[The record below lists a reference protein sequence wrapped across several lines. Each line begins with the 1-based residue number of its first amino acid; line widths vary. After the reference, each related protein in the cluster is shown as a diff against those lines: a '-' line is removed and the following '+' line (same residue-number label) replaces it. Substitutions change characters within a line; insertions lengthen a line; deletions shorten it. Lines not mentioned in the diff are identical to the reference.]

1 MPYCFNTRVH
11 TLQSSCSGVCEHA
24 LNNSKLSTTENE
36 FTYKL
41 FTAFA
46 MKQLISVFVLCCL
59 LFTLP
64 TYAAGKGDILDSDA
78 SVTYSVRGQFF
89 FKSDNAPFVVES
101 AANAAPNA
109 PGTSS
114 AIDALGT
121 SSAIDIWGPV
131 SDPNSTK
138 NFPINQSQ
146 CSNGNSNITQTQLS
160 YANGSELN
168 LSTAIPA
175 QQSDIFKAG
184 NPLIIRI
191 VDLDENIDNT
201 QIDTVIVALT
211 STDPTDN
218 EVLVLHETSVDSG
231 EFVGIIQTT
240 ASDSASLSDCDL
252 ALTSSSILSV
262 SYQDLQDTEDS
273 LNKTL
278 TFDPYSKVFNAFTG
292 ELIDGITFRLINAR
306 TGELAQVFGD
316 DGISVFPAE
325 IVSGKQVQ
333 DSSGKTYHFP
343 TGSYRFP
350 YVTDGTY
357 RIEVNN
363 SFAFRFPTETSDQV
377 IQTLPTAPYVLNGAS
392 RGLAQSSQNLLLSA
406 DIPLDPLFDRIL
418 LDKSSLKKTAG
429 IGDFV
434 PFEITMTNIDADI
447 TGIKLID
454 ILPVGLRFI
463 QGSLKVNDEPYTNIS
478 IDRNGQRIMVN
489 FPVLTS
495 SEIVNISYVSQ
506 VATTATGRITNIAEI
521 SHPILKSN
529 IASASL
535 DIRDDLMREK
545 AQVFGRVM
553 LDDCDGNLEA
563 EGLSGIR
570 ILMEDGRYAVSDE
583 EGQWHFE
590 GISAGTHVIQL
601 DVATLPPYLELA
613 TCDDEFLHA
622 GQSYSQFIDVQPG
635 TLWRT
640 DFHVQP
646 KKPDNGDVLQTLL
659 NELMPLSEEER
670 STQYASP
677 VDKKIIYTANIAGS
691 GVALNNVVEE
701 IRLPDGA
708 VLKDSSVTLD
718 GAPFPYDYRN
728 NIIFIR
734 LGDKPKQWAHEIK
747 FSALISPTAKKG
759 TLSASAILHYKIG
772 PLLTDSTPL
781 AETRVMLFLPPA
793 DGNVNP
799 LENPK
804 FESLSNVLTVHD
816 KNNLSDLVYA
826 LNGLKNLEISITGH
840 TDNVRIAKRN
850 HNVYANNQVLSE
862 TRAAAVADYISQQI
876 ELPLDKIK
884 ITGSG
889 QTSPLVSNRTE
900 DGRAKNRRVEVR
912 ILNATPDLAIVGLDI
927 DVQLAKTQTLIPGL
941 DLSEATASGNIDN
954 PESQIVVKQQPTIDQ
969 DWFVGKGVKKNW
981 IWPPTGYSPD
991 ISATNILVQH
1001 PEDTRIH
1008 LTLNSVPVHSIY
1020 FEGMKRASGKTVAVS
1035 EWRGINIKEGENQFI
1050 AEILNRDDTVIDA
1063 LAHSVYFSGAPTQVE
1078 IVPEMS
1084 TLLADGLQVPIIAV
1098 RLKDKNGYA
1107 VRKNTQGEIH
1117 ISEPFQLLQRS
1128 EYDINPLNDTNK
1140 LSYRVEGDGI
1150 AFIKLQ
1156 PTTQTG
1162 ELTLTFNHG
1171 NGITDEVRTWLKPAP
1186 RDWILVGLGDLSIG
1200 ANNASKDASN
1210 NSNGL
1215 IDENI
1220 FHQERLAFYTK
1231 GQIPGDYLVTAAYDS
1246 TKEETTPF
1254 ATLVQPGEY
1263 YTLYADAS
1271 QQGQDAS
1278 SGNKL
1283 YIKIEKERFYALY
1296 GDINTGLDKTSLAR
1310 YVRNLTGAQVVYQD
1324 GLLELS
1330 GFASEADS
1338 TFVRDEIQ
1346 ANGTSGLYKLSN
1358 QSIVLNSES
1367 IRIEIRDRLNNQIIL
1382 ETKTLQ
1388 RFLDYSLNDSDGSLY
1403 FKSPIAATD
1412 NAFNPI
1418 YIVADYET
1426 ENANRGHL
1434 LGGRAGIKLLD
1445 DTLTAGITIIDENR
1459 DRQSNQLNALDA
1471 TLELGNL
1478 TISAEIAQTRPS
1490 NESGAETD
1498 KQKASAKKIEATLRT
1513 SKAKVTAYTQRTD
1526 EDFGLNQQNQA
1537 NLDQQSTGLDA
1548 TLYIN
1553 DKNQLDLQSLYQTQ
1567 ISTGFD
1573 KQLASATLTHNVTD
1587 SSSIN
1592 AGLSSSMQET
1602 AESTRFVDTLS
1613 LGASAP
1619 VLSQDLRL
1627 NITAT
1632 TDITERSE
1640 DSDRIKLGAEY
1651 RWTDS
1656 LTTFADYERSF
1667 NANNLERTALGL
1679 RTQPWQGGQ
1688 AEQSLVQERQ
1698 NDGYR
1703 LYSESGLSHDWN
1715 VDEHWL
1721 LSFGFNQ
1728 SKNLEQAQPAE
1739 QSISEDFHAI
1749 STGWGY
1755 RSDQWQWTNRLER
1768 RIAKSSHVHSAR
1780 TSLYHP
1786 LSSSMAIGG
1795 SMDFYKQTTKPGY
1808 EQNMNA
1814 ILDFAIRPYKKPF
1827 AILLQTRWLQDSL
1840 STSSSSPTRKSR
1852 RIINNAH
1859 LNWKFNRRHQLSTQY
1874 GFKRVLD
1881 QYSNEDYASSVH
1893 YIAGEWRHQ
1902 LNETWDIGA
1911 HGRELINV
1919 GEQQQNSYGLS
1930 VGIRPVK
1937 NLWTSIGLNVEGFV
1951 DNDFSAA
1958 NYTAQGIYLKLRF
1971 KADQDTLSSMRQAF
1985 NW

>member
-1 MPYCFNTRVH
+1 MFSLSTLRSH
-11 TLQSSCSGVCEHA
+11 SLQSYCSGVREHA
-24 LNNSKLSTTENE
+24 LNNSKISNTESE
-36 FTYKL
+36 FTHKL
-41 FTAFA
+41 FNTLA
-46 MKQLISVFVLCCL
+46 MKQLISVFVLFCL
-59 LFTLP
+59 FFTFP
-64 TYAAGKGDILDSDA
+64 TYALEAGDILDSDA
-78 SVTYSVRGQFF
+78 SVNYSDNGQFF
-89 FKSDNAPFVVES
+89 SKSANAPLVVES
-101 AANAAPNA
+101 TADKAPGA

-114 AIDALGT
+114 AIDV
-121 SSAIDIWGPV
+121 WGPV
-131 SDPNSTK
+131 SGSNSNK
-138 NFPINQSQ
+138 NFPLNQSQ
-146 CSNGNSNITQTQLS
+146 CSSGNSNITHTQLS
-160 YANGSELN
+160 YANGSVLN
-168 LSTAIPA
+168 LPAAIPS
-175 QQSDIFKAG
+175 QQSDVFKAG

-191 VDLDENIDNT
+191 VDLDDNVDNA
-201 QIDTVIVALT
+201 QIDTVTVTLT
-211 STDPTDN
+211 SNDPTDS
-218 EVLVLHETSVDSG
+218 EELVLYETSVDSG

-240 ASDSASLSDCDL
+240 ASESASLNDCDL
-252 ALTSSSILSV
+252 ALTPSSILSIG
-262 SYQDLQDTEDS
+262 YRDLQDAEDS

-278 TFDPYSKVFNAFTG
+278 RFDPYSKVFNAFTG
-292 ELIDGITFRLINAR
+292 DLIDGITLRLINAT

-316 DGISVFPAE
+316 DGISTFPAK
-325 IVSGKQVQ
+325 IVSGKKVQ
-333 DSSGKTYHFP
+333 DSSGKTYNFP

-350 YVTDGTY
+350 YVTNGNY

-363 SFAFRFPTETSDQV
+363 SVAFRFPAETSDQI
-377 IQTLPTAPYVLNGAS
+377 IQTLPTAPYVLDDAS
-392 RGLAQSSQNLLLSA
+392 RGLAKSSQNLLLGA
-406 DIPLDPLFDRIL
+406 DIPLDPLTDRIL
-418 LDKSSLKKTAG
+418 LDKSSTKTTAG

-434 PFEITMTNIDADI
+434 PFEITMTNIEADI
-447 TGIKLID
+447 TDIKLID
-454 ILPVGLRFI
+454 TLPVGLRFI
-463 QGSLKVNDEPYTNIS
+463 QGSLKVNDEPYTDIS
-478 IDRNGQRIMVN
+478 IDSDGQLIMVN
-489 FPVLTS
+489 FPTLTS
-495 SEIVNISYVSQ
+495 LEVVNISYVSQ
-506 VATTATGRITNIAEI
+506 VSTIATGRITNIAEI

-529 IASASL
+529 IATASI
-535 DIRDDLMREK
+535 DIRDDLMRK
-545 AQVFGRVM
+545 KSQVFGRVI
-553 LDDCDGNLEA
+553 LDDCDGTLNA

-601 DVATLPPYLELA
+601 DVTTLPSYLELA
-613 TCDDEFLHA
+613 TCDNDFFHA
-622 GQSYSQFIDVQPG
+622 GQNYSQFIDVQPG
-635 TLWRT
+635 TLWRA

-646 KKPDNGDVLQTLL
+646 KKPESGDVLQTLL

-670 STQYASP
+670 SANYASP
-677 VDKKIIYTANIAGS
+677 VDKKIIYTANIGGS

-701 IRLPDGA
+701 IRLSDGA
-708 VLKDSSVTLD
+708 VLKDGSLTLD
-718 GAPFPYDYRN
+718 GAPFPYDFRN
-728 NIIFIR
+728 NTIFVRI
-734 LGDKPKQWAHEIK
+734 GDKPKQWAHEIK
-747 FSALISPTAKKG
+747 FSAFISPTAKKG
-759 TLSASAILHYKIG
+759 TLSASAILNYEIG
-772 PLLTDSTPL
+772 PLLKDSTPQ
-781 AETRVMLFLPPA
+781 AETRVNLFLPPA
-793 DGNVNP
+793 NGNASP
-799 LENPK
+799 LKNPK
-804 FESLSNVLTVHD
+804 FESLSNVLTVQD

-826 LNGLKNLEISITGH
+826 LNGLKDLEISITGH

-850 HNVYANNQVLSE
+850 RDVYANNQVLSE
-862 TRAAAVADYISQQI
+862 TRATVVAEYISQQI
-876 ELPLDKIK
+876 NLPLDKIK
-884 ITGSG
+884 IAGSG
-889 QTSPLVSNRTE
+889 QTQPLMSNKTAA
-900 DGRAKNRRVEVR
+900 GRAKNRRVEVR
-912 ILNATPDLAIVGLDI
+912 ILNATPDLEVVSLNI

-941 DLSEATASGNIDN
+941 DLSESTASGIADN

-969 DWFVGKGVKKNW
+969 DWFEDKGIEKNW
-981 IWPPTGYSPD
+981 VWPLKGYSPD

-1001 PEDTRIH
+1001 SKNNRIR
-1008 LTLNSVPVHSIY
+1008 LTLKGLPVHSIY
-1020 FEGMKRASGKTVAVS
+1020 FEGIKRAKDKAVAVS
-1035 EWRGINIKEGENQFI
+1035 EWRGINIEEGENQFV
-1050 AEILNRDDTVIDA
+1050 AEILDRNDTVIDT
-1063 LAHSVYFSGAPTQVE
+1063 LAHSVYFSGAPAQVE

-1150 AFIKLQ
+1150 AFIRLQ

-1162 ELTLTFNHG
+1162 AITLTFNHS
-1171 NGITDEVRTWLKPAP
+1171 NGITDEVRSWLKPAS
-1186 RDWILVGLGDLSIG
+1186 RDWILVGLGELSIG
-1200 ANNASKDASN
+1200 ANNASRDVSN

-1220 FHQERLAFYTK
+1220 FHQGRLAFYTK
-1231 GQIPGDYLVTAAYDS
+1231 GQIPGDYLVTTAYDS
-1246 TKEETTPF
+1246 NKKETTPF

-1271 QQGQDAS
+1271 QQGQNAS

-1283 YIKIEKERFYALY
+1283 YVKIEKERFYALY

-1310 YVRNLTGAQVVYQD
+1310 YVRKLTGVQVVYQND
-1324 GLLELS
+1324 LLELS

-1367 IRIEIRDRLNNQIIL
+1367 IRIETRDRLNNQIIL

-1412 NAFNPI
+1412 NDFNPI

-1426 ENANRGHL
+1426 ENTNGGHL

-1445 DTLTAGITIIDENR
+1445 DTFKAGITVIDENSG
-1459 DRQSNQLNALDA
+1459 RQSNQLNALDA

-1478 TISAEIAQTRPS
+1478 TISAEVAQTRPS
-1490 NESGAETD
+1490 DENGAETD
-1498 KQKASAKKIEATLRT
+1498 KQNASAKKIEATLRT
-1513 SKAKVTAYTQRTD
+1513 SKAEITAYTQRID

-1553 DKNQLDLQSLYQTQ
+1553 DKSKLDLKSLYQTQ

-1592 AGLSSSMQET
+1592 TGLNSSMQET
-1602 AESTRFVDTLS
+1602 SDGTRFVDELS
-1613 LGASAP
+1613 LGASAQI
-1619 VLSQDLRL
+1619 LSQDLRL

-1640 DSDRIKLGAEY
+1640 DNDRIKLGTEY

-1703 LYSESGLSHDWN
+1703 LYSESGLSHDWK

-1721 LSFGFNQ
+1721 VSFGFNQ

-1739 QSISEDFHAI
+1739 QSISEDFNAI

-1755 RSDQWQWTNRLER
+1755 RSAQWQWTNRLER
-1768 RIAKSSHVHSAR
+1768 RMASSSHVNSAR

-1786 LSSSMAIGG
+1786 LSRSMAIGG
-1795 SMDFYKQTTKPGY
+1795 SMDFYKQSTKPGY
-1808 EQNMNA
+1808 EQTMNT
-1814 ILDFAIRPYKKPF
+1814 ILDFAIRPYKQPF
-1827 AILLQTRWLQDSL
+1827 SILLQTRWLQDSL
-1840 STSSSSPTRKSR
+1840 STSSSSPTNRSR

-1859 LNWKFNRRHQLSTQY
+1859 LNWKFYRRHQLSTQY
-1874 GFKRVLD
+1874 GFKRILD

-1902 LNETWDIGA
+1902 LSETWDIGA

-1919 GEQQQNSYGLS
+1919 GEQKQNSYGLS
-1930 VGIRPVK
+1930 IGIRPVK
-1937 NLWTSIGLNVEGFV
+1937 NLWTSIGFNFEGFI

-1958 NYTAQGIYLKLRF
+1958 NYTAHGVYLKLRF
-1971 KADQDTLSSMRQAF
+1971 KADQDTLSSLRQAF
-1985 NW
+1985 TW

>member
-1 MPYCFNTRVH
+1 MFSLSTLRSH
-11 TLQSSCSGVCEHA
+11 SLQSSCSGVREHA
-24 LNNSKLSTTENE
+24 LNNSKLSNTESE
-36 FTYKL
+36 FTHKL
-41 FTAFA
+41 FNTLA
-46 MKQLISVFVLCCL
+46 MKQLISVFVLFCL
-59 LFTLP
+59 FFTLP
-64 TYAAGKGDILDSDA
+64 AYAVEAGDILDSDA
-78 SVTYSVRGQFF
+78 SVSYSDNGQFF
-89 FKSDNAPFVVES
+89 SKSDNAPFVVES
-101 AANAAPNA
+101 AADAAPDA

-114 AIDALGT
+114 AIDV
-121 SSAIDIWGPV
+121 WGPV
-131 SDPNSTK
+131 PGPNSTK
-138 NFPINQSQ
+138 DFPINQSQ
-146 CSNGNSNITQTQLS
+146 CSGGNSNISQTQLS
-160 YANGSELN
+160 YANGSA
-168 LSTAIPA
+168 LSLPAAIPS
-175 QQSDIFKAG
+175 QQSDVFKAG

-191 VDLDENIDNT
+191 VDLDENVDNA
-201 QIDTVIVALT
+201 QIDTVIVTLT
-211 STDPTDN
+211 STDPTDS
-218 EVLVLHETSVDSG
+218 EELVLYETSVDSG
-231 EFVGIIQTT
+231 EFVGVIQTT
-240 ASDSASLSDCDL
+240 ASDSASINDCDL
-252 ALTSSSILSV
+252 ALTPSSILSIG
-262 SYQDLQDTEDS
+262 YQDLQDAEDS

-278 TFDPYSKVFNAFTG
+278 RFDPYSKVFNAFTG
-292 ELIDGITFRLINAR
+292 ELIDGITVRLVNAR

-316 DGISVFPAE
+316 DGISAFPSE
-325 IVSGKQVQ
+325 IVSGKKVQ
-333 DSSGKTYHFP
+333 DSSGKTYNFP

-350 YVTDGTY
+350 YVTNGNY
-357 RIEVNN
+357 LIEVNN
-363 SFAFRFPTETSDQV
+363 SFAFRFPAETSDQV
-377 IQTLPTAPYVLNGAS
+377 IQTLPTAPYVLNDAS
-392 RGLAQSSQNLLLSA
+392 RGLAKSSLNLLLNA
-406 DIPLDPLFDRIL
+406 DIPLDPLSDRIL
-418 LDKSSLKKTAG
+418 LDKSSIKTTAG

-434 PFEITMTNIDADI
+434 PFEITMTNIEADI
-447 TGIKLID
+447 TDIKLID
-454 ILPVGLRFI
+454 TLPVGLRFI
-463 QGSLKVNDEPYTNIS
+463 KGSLKVNDEPYTDIS
-478 IDRNGQRIMVN
+478 IGSNGQIIIVN
-489 FPVLTS
+489 FPTLTS
-495 SEIVNISYVSQ
+495 LEVVNISYVSQ
-506 VATTATGRITNIAEI
+506 ASSTATGRITNIAEI

-529 IASASL
+529 VATASI

-545 AQVFGRVM
+545 AQVFGRVI
-553 LDDCDGNLEA
+553 LDDCDGNLDA

-601 DVATLPPYLELA
+601 DVATLPSYLELA
-613 TCDDEFLHA
+613 TCDNEFFHA

-635 TLWRT
+635 TLWRA

-646 KKPDNGDVLQTLL
+646 KKPENGDVLQTLL
-659 NELMPLSEEER
+659 NELMPLSQEER
-670 STQYASP
+670 SAKYASP
-677 VDKKIIYTANIAGS
+677 VNKKIIYTANIGGS
-691 GVALNNVVEE
+691 GVALNNVIEE

-708 VLKDSSVTLD
+708 VLKEGSLTLD

-728 NIIFIR
+728 NIIFVRI
-734 LGDKPKQWAHEIK
+734 GDKPKQWAHEIK
-747 FSALISPTAKKG
+747 FSALISPSAKKG
-759 TLSASAILHYKIG
+759 TLSASAILNYEIG
-772 PLLTDSTPL
+772 PLLKDRTPP
-781 AETRVMLFLPPA
+781 AETRVNLFLPPA
-793 DGNVNP
+793 NGNADP
-799 LENPK
+799 LKNPK
-804 FESLSNVLTVHD
+804 FESLSNVLTVQD
-816 KNNLSDLVYA
+816 KNNLSDVVYA

-850 HNVYANNQVLSE
+850 HDVYVDNQALSE
-862 TRAAAVADYISQQI
+862 ARAAAVAEYISQQI
-876 ELPLDKIK
+876 DLPLDKIK
-884 ITGSG
+884 IAGSG
-889 QTSPLVSNRTE
+889 QKNPLVSNKTE
-900 DGRAKNRRVEVR
+900 DGRARNRRVEVR
-912 ILNATPDLAIVGLDI
+912 ILNATPDLAVVSLDI
-927 DVQLAKTQTLIPGL
+927 DVQLVKTQTLIPGL
-941 DLSEATASGNIDN
+941 DLYESTASGYSDN

-969 DWFVGKGVKKNW
+969 EWFVGKRIEKSWV
-981 IWPPTGYSPD
+981 WPPTGYSPD

-1001 PEDTRIH
+1001 PKNNRIR
-1008 LTLNSVPVHSIY
+1008 LTLNGVPVHSIY
-1020 FEGMKRASGKTVAVS
+1020 FEGIKRASGKAVSVS
-1035 EWRGINIKEGENQFI
+1035 EWRGINIEEGENQFV
-1050 AEILNRDDTVIDA
+1050 AEILDRNDNVIDY
-1063 LAHSVYFSGAPTQVE
+1063 LEHSVYFSGAPTQVE

-1084 TLLADGLQVPIIAV
+1084 TLLADGIQVPIIAV

-1107 VRKNTQGEIH
+1107 VRKNTQGEIQ

-1150 AFIKLQ
+1150 AFIRLQ

-1162 ELTLTFNHG
+1162 ELTLSFNHG
-1171 NGITDEVRTWLKPAP
+1171 NGITDEVRSWLKPAP

-1220 FHQERLAFYTK
+1220 FHQGRLAFYTK

-1246 TKEETTPF
+1246 DKEETTPF

-1283 YIKIEKERFYALY
+1283 YVKIEKERFYALY
-1296 GDINTGLDKTSLAR
+1296 GDINTGLDKTGLAR
-1310 YVRNLTGAQVVYQD
+1310 YVRNLTGAQVVYQND
-1324 GLLELS
+1324 LLELS

-1358 QSIVLNSES
+1358 KSIVLNSES
-1367 IRIEIRDRLNNQIIL
+1367 IRIETRDRLNNQIIL

-1388 RFLDYSLNDSDGSLY
+1388 RFLDYSLNDNDGSLY
-1403 FKSPIAATD
+1403 FKTPIASTD

-1426 ENANRGHL
+1426 ENANGGHL
-1434 LGGRAGIKLLD
+1434 IGGRAGIKLLD
-1445 DTLTAGITIIDENR
+1445 DTFKAGITVIDENR
-1459 DRQSNQLNALDA
+1459 DRQSNQLNGLDA

-1478 TISAEIAQTRPS
+1478 TISAEVAQTRPS
-1490 NESGAETD
+1490 NDSSAETE
-1498 KQKASAKKIEATLRT
+1498 KQNASAKKIEATLRT
-1513 SKAKVTAYTQRTD
+1513 SKAEITAYTQRID

-1537 NLDQQSTGLDA
+1537 DLDQQSTGVDA

-1553 DKNQLDLQSLYQTQ
+1553 DKNQLDLEGLYQTQ

-1587 SSSIN
+1587 SSSIT
-1592 AGLSSSMQET
+1592 AGLHSNMQET
-1602 AESTRFVDTLS
+1602 SDGTRFVDELS

-1703 LYSESGLSHDWN
+1703 LYSESGLSHDWK

-1721 LSFGFNQ
+1721 VSFGFNQ

-1739 QSISEDFHAI
+1739 QSVSGDFHAI

-1768 RIAKSSHVHSAR
+1768 RIASSSNVHSAR

-1795 SMDFYKQTTKPGY
+1795 SMDFYKQSTKPGY

-1840 STSSSSPTRKSR
+1840 STSSSSPTDRSR

-1859 LNWKFNRRHQLSTQY
+1859 LNWKFNRRNQLSTQY

-1893 YIAGEWRHQ
+1893 YIAAEWRHQ
-1902 LNETWDIGA
+1902 LSETWDIGA
-1911 HGRELINV
+1911 HGRELINT
-1919 GEQQQNSYGLS
+1919 GEQKQNSYGLS

-1937 NLWTSIGLNVEGFV
+1937 NLWTSIGFNFEGFV

-1958 NYTAQGIYLKLRF
+1958 NYTAQGVYLKLRF
-1971 KADQDTLSSMRQAF
+1971 KADQDTLSSLRQAF

>member
-1 MPYCFNTRVH
+1 MLDCFNTCAFI
-11 TLQSSCSGVCEHA
+11 LQSSCSGVREHA
-24 LNNSKLSTTENE
+24 LNNSKISNTESE
-36 FTYKL
+36 FTHKL
-41 FTAFA
+41 FNILAI
-46 MKQLISVFVLCCL
+46 KQLMSVFVLFYL
-59 LFTLP
+59 FFTLP
-64 TYAAGKGDILDSDA
+64 AYAAETGDILDSDA
-78 SVTYSVRGQFF
+78 SVNYSDNGQLFS
-89 FKSDNAPFVVES
+89 KSDNAPFVVES
-101 AANAAPNA
+101 AADAADAAPNA

-114 AIDALGT
+114 AIDV
-121 SSAIDIWGPV
+121 WGPV
-131 SDPNSTK
+131 SDPSSSK
-138 NFPINQSQ
+138 NFSINQSQ
-146 CSNGNSNITQTQLS
+146 CSSGNSNITHTELS
-160 YANGSELN
+160 YANGLA
-168 LSTAIPA
+168 LSLPAAIPS
-175 QQSDIFKAG
+175 QQSDVFKAG

-201 QIDTVIVALT
+201 QIDTVTITLT
-211 STDPTDN
+211 STDPNDS
-218 EVLVLHETSVDSG
+218 EELVLYETTVDSG

-240 ASDSASLSDCDL
+240 ASDTASLNDCDL
-252 ALTSSSILSV
+252 ALTPSSILSIG
-262 SYQDLQDTEDS
+262 YRDLQDAEDS

-278 TFDPYSKVFNAFTG
+278 RFDPYSKVFNAFTG
-292 ELIDGITFRLINAR
+292 ELIDGISLRLVNAR

-316 DGISVFPAE
+316 DGISIFPAE
-325 IVSGKQVQ
+325 IFSGKDVQ
-333 DSSGKTYHFP
+333 DSSGKRYNFP

-350 YVTDGTY
+350 YVINGNY

-363 SFAFRFPTETSDQV
+363 SFAFRFPAETSDRV
-377 IQTLPTAPYVLNGAS
+377 IQTLPTAPYTLNDAS
-392 RGLAQSSQNLLLSA
+392 RGLATSSQNLLLTA
-406 DIPLDPLFDRIL
+406 DIPLDPLSNRIL
-418 LDKSSLKKTAG
+418 LDKSSLKTTAG
-429 IGDFV
+429 TGDFV
-434 PFEITMTNIDADI
+434 PFEITLTNIDADI
-447 TGIKLID
+447 TDMQLID
-454 ILPVGLRFI
+454 TLPVGLRFI
-463 QGSLKVNDEPYTNIS
+463 KGSLKVNDEPYADIS
-478 IDRNGQRIMVN
+478 ISNNGQRIIVN
-489 FPVLTS
+489 FPTLTS
-495 SEIVNISYVSQ
+495 LEVVKISYVSQ
-506 VATTATGRITNIAEI
+506 ISTTATGRITNIAEI
-521 SHPILKSN
+521 SHSILKSN
-529 IASASL
+529 IATASV

-545 AQVFGRVM
+545 AQVFGRII
-553 LDDCDGNLEA
+553 LDNCDGNLEA

-570 ILMEDGRYAVSDE
+570 VLMEDGRYAVSDE
-583 EGQWHFE
+583 EGQWHFK
-590 GISAGTHVIQL
+590 GISAGAHVIQL

-613 TCDDEFLHA
+613 TCDNQFFQS

-635 TLWRT
+635 TLWRA

-646 KKPDNGDVLQTLL
+646 KKPENGDVLQTLL
-659 NELMPLSEEER
+659 NVLMPLSEEER
-670 STQYASP
+670 SANYATP
-677 VDKKIIYTANIAGS
+677 VDKKIVYTANIGGS

-708 VLKDSSVTLD
+708 VLKEGSLTLD
-718 GAPFPYDYRN
+718 GVPFPYDYRN

-734 LGDKPKQWAHEIK
+734 LGDKPKQWAHKIK
-747 FSALISPTAKKG
+747 FSAFISPTAKKG
-759 TLSASAILHYKIG
+759 TLSARAILHYKIG
-772 PLLTDSTPL
+772 PLLKDSTPL
-781 AETRVMLFLPPA
+781 AETKVVLFLPPA
-793 DGNVNP
+793 DGNADP
-799 LENPK
+799 LKNPK
-804 FESLSNVLTVHD
+804 FDSLSNVLTVQN
-816 KNNLSDLVYA
+816 KNNLSDVVYA

-840 TDNVRIAKRN
+840 TDNVRIATRN
-850 HNVYANNQVLSE
+850 HEVYANNQALSE
-862 TRAAAVADYISQQI
+862 ARAAAVAEYISQQI
-876 ELPLDKIK
+876 DLPLDKIE
-884 ITGSG
+884 ISGSG
-889 QTSPLVSNRTE
+889 QTNPLMSNKTE

-912 ILNATPDLAIVGLDI
+912 ILNATPDLAIVSLDI

-941 DLSEATASGNIDN
+941 DLYESTASGDSNN
-954 PESQIVVKQQPTIDQ
+954 PKSQIVVKQQPTIDQ
-969 DWFVGKGVKKNW
+969 DWFMDKRIKKNW
-981 IWPPTGYSPD
+981 VWPPTGYSPD

-1001 PEDTRIH
+1001 PNNNRIR
-1008 LTLNSVPVHSIY
+1008 LILNGVPVHSIY
-1020 FEGMKRASGKTVAVS
+1020 FEGIKRASGKAVAVS
-1035 EWRGINIKEGENQFI
+1035 EWRGINIEEGENQFV
-1050 AEILNRDDTVIDA
+1050 AEILDRNDNVIDS
-1063 LAHSVYFSGAPTQVE
+1063 LAHSVYFSGAPAQVG
-1078 IVPEMS
+1078 IVPAMS

-1098 RLKDKNGYA
+1098 RLKDKNGFA

-1171 NGITDEVRTWLKPAP
+1171 NGMTDEVRTWLKPAP

-1200 ANNASKDASN
+1200 ANNASRDASN

-1220 FHQERLAFYTK
+1220 FHQGRLAFYTK

-1246 TKEETTPF
+1246 NKEETTPF

-1324 GLLELS
+1324 DLLELS

-1346 ANGTSGLYKLSN
+1346 ANGTSGLYQLSN

-1382 ETKTLQ
+1382 DTKTLQ

-1426 ENANRGHL
+1426 ENANGGHL

-1445 DTLTAGITIIDENR
+1445 NTIKAGITVIDENK

-1478 TISAEIAQTRPS
+1478 TISAEIAHTRPS

-1498 KQKASAKKIEATLRT
+1498 KQHASAKKIEATLRT
-1513 SKAKVTAYTQRTD
+1513 SKAEITVYTQRID
-1526 EDFGLNQQNQA
+1526 EDFGINQQNQA
-1537 NLDQQSTGLDA
+1537 NLDQQSTGVDA

-1553 DKNQLDLQSLYQTQ
+1553 DKNQLDLESLYQTQ

-1573 KQLASATLTHNVTD
+1573 KQLASAALTHNVTD

-1592 AGLSSSMQET
+1592 ASLNSSMQET
-1602 AESTRFVDTLS
+1602 SDGTRFVDALS

-1640 DSDRIKLGAEY
+1640 ESDRIKLGVEY

-1688 AEQSLVQERQ
+1688 AEQTLVQERQ

-1721 LSFGFNQ
+1721 VSFGFNQ

-1755 RSDQWQWTNRLER
+1755 RSNQWQWTNRLER
-1768 RIAKSSHVHSAR
+1768 RMASSSHVHSAH

-1786 LSSSMAIGG
+1786 LSSAMAIGG
-1795 SMDFYKQTTKPGY
+1795 SIDFYKQSTKPVY
-1808 EQNMNA
+1808 EQNMNT

-1840 STSSSSPTRKSR
+1840 STSTSSSSSSPTARSR

-1874 GFKRVLD
+1874 GFKRILD

-1902 LNETWDIGA
+1902 LNDTWDIGA

-1919 GEQQQNSYGLS
+1919 GEQKQNSYGLS
-1930 VGIRPVK
+1930 VGSRPVK
-1937 NLWTSIGLNVEGFV
+1937 NLWTSIGFNVEGFI
-1951 DNDFSAA
+1951 DNDFSAS
-1958 NYTAQGIYLKLRF
+1958 NYTAHGVYLKLRF
-1971 KADQDTLSSMRQAF
+1971 KADQDTLSSLRQAF

>member
-1 MPYCFNTRVH
+1 MLSLSTLRSH
-11 TLQSSCSGVCEHA
+11 SLQSSCSGVREHA
-24 LNNSKLSTTENE
+24 LNNSKRSNAESE

-41 FTAFA
+41 FIAFA
-46 MKQLISVFVLCCL
+46 MKQLISVFVLFCL
-59 LFTLP
+59 FFTLP
-64 TYAAGKGDILDSDA
+64 AYAIEAGDILDSDA
-78 SVTYSVRGQFF
+78 SVTYRYDGQFF
-89 FKSDNAPFVVES
+89 SKSDNAPFVVES
-101 AANAAPNA
+101 AADKAPNA
-109 PGTSS
+109 PGTSA
-114 AIDALGT
+114 AIDV
-121 SSAIDIWGPV
+121 WGPV
-131 SDPNSTK
+131 PAPNSIK
-138 NFPINQSQ
+138 DFPINLSQ
-146 CSNGNSNITQTQLS
+146 CSGGNSGISQTQLS
-160 YANGSELN
+160 YANGSALI
-168 LSTAIPA
+168 LPAAIPS
-175 QQSDIFKAG
+175 QQSDVFKAG

-201 QIDTVIVALT
+201 QIDTVTVTLT
-211 STDPTDN
+211 STDPSDS
-218 EVLVLHETSVDSG
+218 EELVLYETSVDSG
-231 EFVGIIQTT
+231 EFVGVIQTT
-240 ASDSASLSDCDL
+240 ASDSASLNDCDL
-252 ALTSSSILSV
+252 ALTPASTLSIG
-262 SYQDLQDTEDS
+262 YQDLQDAEDS
-273 LNKTL
+273 LNKML
-278 TFDPYSKVFNAFTG
+278 RFDPYSKVFNAFTG
-292 ELIDGITFRLINAR
+292 ELIDGITVRLVDAR
-306 TGELAQVFGD
+306 TGELAQVLGD
-316 DGISVFPAE
+316 DGISTFPAE
-325 IVSGKQVQ
+325 IVSGKKAQ
-333 DSSGKTYHFP
+333 DSSGKTYNFP
-343 TGSYRFP
+343 AGSYRFP
-350 YVTDGTY
+350 YVANGDY

-363 SFAFRFPTETSDQV
+363 SFAFRFPAETSDQV
-377 IQTLPTAPYVLNGAS
+377 IQALPTAPYVLNDAS
-392 RGLAQSSQNLLLSA
+392 RGLAKSSLNLLLNA
-406 DIPLDPLFDRIL
+406 DIPLDPLSDRIL
-418 LDKSSLKKTAG
+418 LDKSSLKTTAG

-434 PFEITMTNIDADI
+434 PFEITMTNIEADI
-447 TGIKLID
+447 TDIKLID
-454 ILPVGLRFI
+454 TLPVGLRFI
-463 QGSLKVNDEPYTNIS
+463 KGSLKVNDEPYTDIS
-478 IDRNGQRIMVN
+478 IGSNGQMIIVN
-489 FPVLTS
+489 FPILTS
-495 SEIVNISYVSQ
+495 LEVVNISYVSQ
-506 VATTATGRITNIAEI
+506 VSSTATGRITNIAEI
-521 SHPILKSN
+521 SHSILKSN
-529 IASASL
+529 VATASI

-545 AQVFGRVM
+545 AQVFGRVI
-553 LDDCDGNLEA
+553 LDDCDGNLDA

-601 DVATLPPYLELA
+601 DVATLPSYLELA
-613 TCDDEFLHA
+613 TCDNEFFHA

-635 TLWRT
+635 TLWRA

-646 KKPDNGDVLQTLL
+646 KKPEHGDVLQTLL

-670 STQYASP
+670 SAKYASP
-677 VDKKIIYTANIAGS
+677 VDKKIIYTANIGGS

-708 VLKDSSVTLD
+708 VLKEGSLTLD
-718 GAPFPYDYRN
+718 GAPFPFDYRN
-728 NIIFIR
+728 NTIFVSI
-734 LGDKPKQWAHEIK
+734 GDKPKQWAHEIK
-747 FSALISPTAKKG
+747 FSALISPSAKKG
-759 TLSASAILHYKIG
+759 TLSASAILNYKIG
-772 PLLTDSTPL
+772 PLLKDQTPP
-781 AETRVMLFLPPA
+781 AETRVILFLPPA
-793 DGNVNP
+793 NGNADP
-799 LENPK
+799 LKNPK
-804 FESLSNVLTVHD
+804 FESLSNVLTVQD
-816 KNNLSDLVYA
+816 KNNLSDVVYA

-840 TDNVRIAKRN
+840 TDNVRIAERN
-850 HNVYANNQVLSE
+850 HNIYANNQALSE
-862 TRAAAVADYISQQI
+862 ARAAAVADYISQQI
-876 ELPLDKIK
+876 DLPLDKIK

-889 QTSPLVSNRTE
+889 QKNPLVSNKTE

-912 ILNATPDLAIVGLDI
+912 ILNATPDLAVVSLDI

-941 DLSEATASGNIDN
+941 DLSESTASGYSDN

-969 DWFVGKGVKKNW
+969 DWFVGKGVEKNW
-981 IWPPTGYSPD
+981 VWPPTGYSPD

-1001 PEDTRIH
+1001 PKNTRIR
-1008 LTLNSVPVHSIY
+1008 LTLKGVPVHSIY
-1020 FEGMKRASGKTVAVS
+1020 FEGIKRANGKAVSVS
-1035 EWRGINIKEGENQFI
+1035 EWRGINIEEGENQFI
-1050 AEILNRDDTVIDA
+1050 AEILDRDDTVIDE

-1078 IVPEMS
+1078 MVPEMS

-1150 AFIKLQ
+1150 AFIRLQ

-1162 ELTLTFNHG
+1162 ELTLSFNHG
-1171 NGITDEVRTWLKPAP
+1171 NGITDEIRSWLKPAP

-1215 IDENI
+1215 IDESI
-1220 FHQERLAFYTK
+1220 FHQGRLAFYTK

-1246 TKEETTPF
+1246 DKEKTTPF

-1283 YIKIEKERFYALY
+1283 YVKIEKERFYALY
-1296 GDINTGLDKTSLAR
+1296 GDINTGLDKTGLAR
-1310 YVRNLTGAQVVYQD
+1310 YVRNLTGAQVVYQND
-1324 GLLELS
+1324 LLELS

-1367 IRIEIRDRLNNQIIL
+1367 IRIETRDRLNNQIIL

-1403 FKSPIAATD
+1403 FKTPIASTD

-1426 ENANRGHL
+1426 DNANGGHL
-1434 LGGRAGIKLLD
+1434 IGGRAGIKLLD
-1445 DTLTAGITIIDENR
+1445 DTLKAGITVIDENR
-1459 DRQSNQLNALDA
+1459 NRQSNQLNALDA

-1478 TISAEIAQTRPS
+1478 TISAEIAHTRPS
-1490 NESGAETD
+1490 NESGAETE
-1498 KQKASAKKIEATLRT
+1498 KQNASAKKIEATLRM
-1513 SKAKVTAYTQRTD
+1513 SKAEVTAYTQRID

-1537 NLDQQSTGLDA
+1537 DLDQQSTGVDA

-1553 DKNQLDLQSLYQTQ
+1553 DKNQLDLEGLYQTQ

-1573 KQLASATLTHNVTD
+1573 KQMASARLTHNVTD
-1587 SSSIN
+1587 SSSVN
-1592 AGLSSSMQET
+1592 AGLHSNIQET
-1602 AESTRFVDTLS
+1602 SDGTRFVDELS

-1627 NITAT
+1627 SITAT

-1640 DSDRIKLGAEY
+1640 ENDRIKLGAEY

-1703 LYSESGLSHDWN
+1703 LYSESGLSHDWK

-1721 LSFGFNQ
+1721 VSFGFNQ

-1739 QSISEDFHAI
+1739 QSVSEDFHAI

-1768 RIAKSSHVHSAR
+1768 RIASSSHVHSAR

-1795 SMDFYKQTTKPGY
+1795 SLDFYKQSTKPGY

-1840 STSSSSPTRKSR
+1840 STSGSSPTDRSR

-1859 LNWKFNRRHQLSTQY
+1859 LNWKFNRRNQLSTQY
-1874 GFKRVLD
+1874 GFKRILD
-1881 QYSNEDYASSVH
+1881 QYSNEDYASTVH

-1902 LNETWDIGA
+1902 LSETWDIGA

-1919 GEQQQNSYGLS
+1919 GEQRQNSYGLS

-1937 NLWTSIGLNVEGFV
+1937 NLWTSIGFNFEGFV

-1958 NYTAQGIYLKLRF
+1958 NYTAQGVYLKLRF
-1971 KADQDTLSSMRQAF
+1971 KADQDTLSSLRQAF

>member
-1 MPYCFNTRVH
+1 MLDCFNTCAFI
-11 TLQSSCSGVCEHA
+11 LQSSCSGVREHA
-24 LNNSKLSTTENE
+24 LNNSKISNTESE
-36 FTYKL
+36 FTHKL
-41 FTAFA
+41 FNILAI
-46 MKQLISVFVLCCL
+46 KQLMSVFVLFYL
-59 LFTLP
+59 FFTLP
-64 TYAAGKGDILDSDA
+64 AYAAETGDILDSDA
-78 SVTYSVRGQFF
+78 SVNYSDNGQLFS
-89 FKSDNAPFVVES
+89 KSDNAPFVVES
-101 AANAAPNA
+101 AADAADAAPNA

-114 AIDALGT
+114 AIDV
-121 SSAIDIWGPV
+121 WGPV
-131 SDPNSTK
+131 SDPSSSK
-138 NFPINQSQ
+138 NFSINQSQ
-146 CSNGNSNITQTQLS
+146 CSSGNSNITHTELS
-160 YANGSELN
+160 YANGLA
-168 LSTAIPA
+168 LSLPAAIPS
-175 QQSDIFKAG
+175 QQSDVFKAG

-201 QIDTVIVALT
+201 QIDTVTITLT
-211 STDPTDN
+211 STDPNDS
-218 EVLVLHETSVDSG
+218 EELVLYETTVDSG

-240 ASDSASLSDCDL
+240 ASDTASLNDCDL
-252 ALTSSSILSV
+252 ALTPSSILSIG
-262 SYQDLQDTEDS
+262 YRDLQDAEDS

-278 TFDPYSKVFNAFTG
+278 RFDPYSKVFNAFTG
-292 ELIDGITFRLINAR
+292 ELIDGISLRLVNAR

-316 DGISVFPAE
+316 DGISIFPAE
-325 IVSGKQVQ
+325 IFSGKDVQ
-333 DSSGKTYHFP
+333 DSSGKRYNFP

-350 YVTDGTY
+350 YVINGNY

-363 SFAFRFPTETSDQV
+363 SFAFRFPAETSDRV
-377 IQTLPTAPYVLNGAS
+377 IQTLPTAPYTLNDAS
-392 RGLAQSSQNLLLSA
+392 RGLATSSQNLLLTA
-406 DIPLDPLFDRIL
+406 DIPLDPLSNRIL
-418 LDKSSLKKTAG
+418 LDKSSLKTTAG
-429 IGDFV
+429 TGDFV
-434 PFEITMTNIDADI
+434 PFEITLTNIDADI
-447 TGIKLID
+447 TDMQLID
-454 ILPVGLRFI
+454 TLPVGLRFI
-463 QGSLKVNDEPYTNIS
+463 KGSLKVNDEPYADIS
-478 IDRNGQRIMVN
+478 ISNNGQRIIVN
-489 FPVLTS
+489 FPTLTS
-495 SEIVNISYVSQ
+495 LEVVKISYVSQ
-506 VATTATGRITNIAEI
+506 ISTTATGRITNIAEI
-521 SHPILKSN
+521 SHSILKSN
-529 IASASL
+529 IATASV

-545 AQVFGRVM
+545 AQVFGRII
-553 LDDCDGNLEA
+553 LDNCDGNLEA

-570 ILMEDGRYAVSDE
+570 VLMEDGRYAVSDE
-583 EGQWHFE
+583 EGQWHFK
-590 GISAGTHVIQL
+590 GISAGAHVIQL

-613 TCDDEFLHA
+613 TCDNQFFQS

-635 TLWRT
+635 TLWRA

-646 KKPDNGDVLQTLL
+646 KKPENGDVLQTLL
-659 NELMPLSEEER
+659 NVLMPLSEEER
-670 STQYASP
+670 SANYATP
-677 VDKKIIYTANIAGS
+677 VDKKIVYTANIGGS

-708 VLKDSSVTLD
+708 VLKEGSLTLD
-718 GAPFPYDYRN
+718 GVPFPYDYRN

-734 LGDKPKQWAHEIK
+734 LGDKPKQWAHKIK
-747 FSALISPTAKKG
+747 FSAFISPTAKKG
-759 TLSASAILHYKIG
+759 TLSARAILHYKIG
-772 PLLTDSTPL
+772 PLLKDSTPL
-781 AETRVMLFLPPA
+781 AETKVVLFLPPA
-793 DGNVNP
+793 DGNADP
-799 LENPK
+799 LKNPK
-804 FESLSNVLTVHD
+804 FDSLSNVLTVQN
-816 KNNLSDLVYA
+816 KNNLSDVVYA

-840 TDNVRIAKRN
+840 TDNVRIATRN
-850 HNVYANNQVLSE
+850 HEVYANNQALSE
-862 TRAAAVADYISQQI
+862 ARAAAVAEYISQQI
-876 ELPLDKIK
+876 DLPLDKIE
-884 ITGSG
+884 ISGSG
-889 QTSPLVSNRTE
+889 QTNPLMSNKTE

-912 ILNATPDLAIVGLDI
+912 ILNATPDLAIVSLDI

-941 DLSEATASGNIDN
+941 DLYESTASGDSNN
-954 PESQIVVKQQPTIDQ
+954 PKSQIVVKQQPTIDQ
-969 DWFVGKGVKKNW
+969 DWFMDKRIKKNW
-981 IWPPTGYSPD
+981 VWPPTGYSPD

-1001 PEDTRIH
+1001 PNNNRIR
-1008 LTLNSVPVHSIY
+1008 LILNGVPVHSIY
-1020 FEGMKRASGKTVAVS
+1020 FEGIKRASGKAVAVS
-1035 EWRGINIKEGENQFI
+1035 EWRGINIEEGENQFV
-1050 AEILNRDDTVIDA
+1050 AEILDRNDNVIDS
-1063 LAHSVYFSGAPTQVE
+1063 LAHSVYFSGAPAQVG
-1078 IVPEMS
+1078 IVPAMS

-1098 RLKDKNGYA
+1098 RLKDKNGFA

-1171 NGITDEVRTWLKPAP
+1171 NGMTDEVRTWLKPAP

-1200 ANNASKDASN
+1200 ANNASRDASN

-1220 FHQERLAFYTK
+1220 FHQGRLAFYTK

-1246 TKEETTPF
+1246 NKEETTPF

-1324 GLLELS
+1324 DLLELS

-1346 ANGTSGLYKLSN
+1346 ANGTSGLYQLSN

-1382 ETKTLQ
+1382 DTKTLQ

-1426 ENANRGHL
+1426 ENANGGHL

-1445 DTLTAGITIIDENR
+1445 NTIKAGITVIDENK

-1478 TISAEIAQTRPS
+1478 TISAEIAHTRPS

-1498 KQKASAKKIEATLRT
+1498 KQHASAKKIEATLRT
-1513 SKAKVTAYTQRTD
+1513 SKAEITVYTQRID
-1526 EDFGLNQQNQA
+1526 EDFGINQQNQA
-1537 NLDQQSTGLDA
+1537 NLDQQSTGVNA

-1553 DKNQLDLQSLYQTQ
+1553 DKNQLDLESLYQTQ

-1573 KQLASATLTHNVTD
+1573 KQLASAALTHNVTD

-1592 AGLSSSMQET
+1592 ASLNSSMQET
-1602 AESTRFVDTLS
+1602 SDGTRFVDALS

-1640 DSDRIKLGAEY
+1640 ESDRIKLGVEY

-1688 AEQSLVQERQ
+1688 AEQTLVQERQ

-1721 LSFGFNQ
+1721 VSFGFNQ

-1755 RSDQWQWTNRLER
+1755 RSNQWQWTNRLER
-1768 RIAKSSHVHSAR
+1768 RMASSSHVHSAH

-1786 LSSSMAIGG
+1786 LSSAMAIGG
-1795 SMDFYKQTTKPGY
+1795 SIDFYKQSTKPGY
-1808 EQNMNA
+1808 EQNMNT

-1840 STSSSSPTRKSR
+1840 STSTSSSSSSPTARSR

-1874 GFKRVLD
+1874 GFKRILD

-1902 LNETWDIGA
+1902 LNDTWDIGA

-1919 GEQQQNSYGLS
+1919 GEQKQNSYGLS
-1930 VGIRPVK
+1930 VGSRPVK
-1937 NLWTSIGLNVEGFV
+1937 NLWTSIGFNVEGFI
-1951 DNDFSAA
+1951 DNDFSAS
-1958 NYTAQGIYLKLRF
+1958 NYTAHGVYLKLRF
-1971 KADQDTLSSMRQAF
+1971 KADQDTLSSLRQAF